1 MTGSAGGGPAVVT
14 RIGEPGAARS
24 PARQARPGATVT
36 GENSHIHSVW
46 RMRNLTDGP
55 PPAKLP
61 RHDVIADPIPAQVAW
76 HSTHRL

>member
-46 RMRNLTDGP
+46 GMRNPDRR
-55 PPAKLP
+55 PAP
-61 RHDVIADPIPAQVAW
+61 SQASAA
-76 HSTHRL
+76 